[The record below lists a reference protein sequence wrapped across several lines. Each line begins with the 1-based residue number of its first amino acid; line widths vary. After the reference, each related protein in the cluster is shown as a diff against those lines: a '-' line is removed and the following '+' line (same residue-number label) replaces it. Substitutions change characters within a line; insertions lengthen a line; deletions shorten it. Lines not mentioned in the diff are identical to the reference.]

1 MADYTR
7 YRTRP
12 DDMPRHGRARRQ
24 KTTARK
30 KRKLLWLKITAVVVL
45 LLVIIVRGMAA
56 GAIFALS
63 RNLPSLEDL
72 RKRPNAVNT
81 TIYDRHG
88 ALIAELHGAENRVL
102 VTTKGIPEVMKQ
114 ATVATE
120 DARFYTHH
128 GVDFQGVVRA
138 VVENIRAG
146 GVVQGGSTITEQY
159 VKNAYVGSERTYTRK
174 LREAVLAWQLEDQ
187 WSKDKILTE
196 YLNTVFYGASAYG
209 VEAAALT
216 YFHKH
221 VSKLNLKEAALLAAL
236 PKAPSEFTPTVSPV
250 EAKQRRNLVLQLM
263 ANKGYITQT
272 KATATM
278 KQRLGVYKYP
288 LNPNNSL
295 ANYFTDYV
303 KRVLTKRY
311 GTRQVFEGGLK
322 VYTSIDMTW
331 QREATDVI
339 KSTTGPLN
347 FGFKPSAALVAIDPR
362 NGYIRTMVGG
372 LDYKKQ
378 KFNLAW
384 QARRQPG
391 SSMKPFVLTAAVLQ
405 GMNPDTTYY
414 SSKSPVVIPL
424 GAYAAPWVVN
434 GDGPGGPENVAA
446 ATTISDNVVFA
457 QLSVDV
463 GPQNTVATAR
473 KMGITSPL
481 DAVPSITLGT
491 SGVTPLEMADR
502 YATLASGGIH
512 HPPQAIVKVEFPNG
526 RVDWRPKTKGH
537 RAIPAGVAHPHGG
550 RELRG
555 VPDVPHVPALV
566 RGAGLAGARVGE
578 VGAGRRAGAARGHA
592 LQTLRDD
599 AGDAG
604 RDGPVALCLGPPV
617 DAAVGELDLDDRL
630 RRVVDAAAGQGGV
643 AIGHLERR
651 HARGAQG
658 DGRHRGERAG
668 DAHFSG
674 DLDRV
679 VGAAVDAE
687 LREDDVVGDGG
698 GGRDALGPAGA
709 GAVHEPRRRIGAHG
723 DHDRALGR
731 VVGGVGVH
739 TLLHGRGEHE
749 RLHCRARLTL
759 GLRGE
764 IELPLLEVEAA
775 DHGADVAVLGIDC
788 DEGRCRLEA

>member
-263 ANKGYITQT
+263 ANQGYITQT

-391 SSMKPFVLTAAVLQ
+391 SSMKPFVLSTAVMQ

-414 SSKSPVVIPL
+414 SSKSPIVIPMGL
-424 GAYAAPWVVN
+424 YATPWLVN
-434 GDGPGGPENVAA
+434 GDGPGGLESVSA

-463 GPQNTVATAR
+463 GPQNTAATAR

-481 DAVPSITLGT
+481 DAVPSIQLGT
-491 SGVTPLEMADR
+491 SGVTPLEMADG

-512 HPPQAIVKVEFPNG
+512 HPPQAIVKVEFTNG
-526 RVDWRPKTKGH
+526 RVDWKPQTKGH
-537 RAIPAGVAHPHGG
+537 RAIPAGVASVVTQCLERVATSGTGSPSGAYFPYTRAG
-550 RELRG
+550 KTG
-555 VPDVPHVPALV
+555 TTDKGWDVWYVGYTPQLAASVWMGDAVKNSPMD
-566 RGAGLAGARVGE
+566 GAYGATYCAPMWAKRFAVAGADE
-578 VGAGRRAGAARGHA
+578 
-592 LQTLRDD
+592 DD
-599 AGDAG
+599 QADGDAE
-604 RDGPVALCLGPPV
+604 AQA
-617 DAAVGELDLDDRL
+617 DAHHAQA
-630 RRVVDAAAGQGGV
+630 DAHRAQADAHRAHG
-643 AIGHLERR
+643 
-651 HARGAQG
+651 GAQG
-658 DGRHRGERAG
+658 RHQGDCRRG
-668 DAHFSG
+668 
-674 DLDRV
+674 DRV
-679 VGAAVDAE
+679 N
-687 LREDDVVGDGG
+687 DG
-698 GGRDALGPAGA
+698 
-709 GAVHEPRRRIGAHG
+709 
-723 DHDRALGR
+723 
-731 VVGGVGVH
+731 
-739 TLLHGRGEHE
+739 
-749 RLHCRARLTL
+749 
-759 GLRGE
+759 
-764 IELPLLEVEAA
+764 
-775 DHGADVAVLGIDC
+775 
-788 DEGRCRLEA
+788 